1 MDGGAWGDTVHG
13 VMKSWSRWRLTPT
26 HTELIFSVVL
36 VSGVQRGDSVTHTPT
51 CLFVY
56 RSFST
61 TRYYVTV
68 LVARWVW
75 LFATQWSAARQAPLP
90 IGSSKQEYWS
100 RLPCPLPGDLPSPS
114 IEPASLV
121 SPVLAGGFFTPTPF
135 QGWKELQFKRP
146 FDPVSLCFS
155 PFASRY
161 NSKISKI
168 YASGLN
174 MFQYL
179 KVFLLSHSF
188 NRSHQG
194 KISPTSQCLPIPCY
208 AVAQSCLTRQ
218 PHGLQ
223 HAGIPCPPQS
233 PRACSNSCPLN
244 QRYHSTTSSLG
255 QPPLLLLPS
264 TFPSNRVFS
273 NESALPIR

>member
-1 MDGGAWGDTVHG
+1 MSD
-13 VMKSWSRWRLTPT
+13 SLRP
-26 HTELIFSVVL
+26 
-36 VSGVQRGDSVTHTPT
+36 SGVQPARLPYPLDPPSKNTGVGCHALFQGIFPAQVSNPHLL
-51 CLFVY
+51 CLPCWQVG
-56 RSFST
+56 FSPLPLFKGGRNCNSKGHL
-61 TRYYVTV
+61 TRY
-68 LVARWVW
+68 
-75 LFATQWSAARQAPLP
+75 
-90 IGSSKQEYWS
+90 
-100 RLPCPLPGDLPSPS
+100 
-114 IEPASLV
+114 
-121 SPVLAGGFFTPTPF
+121 
-135 QGWKELQFKRP
+135 
-146 FDPVSLCFS
+146 

-273 NESALPIR
+273 NESAPPIR

>member
-1 MDGGAWGDTVHG
+1 MNGAVTVVKALLH
-13 VMKSWSRWRLTPT
+13 
-26 HTELIFSVVL
+26 FSPM
-36 VSGVQRGDSVTHTPT
+36 VSGYMTNCITFPNLPWNEVWYVAIFFLLVFHFHVCMLSCFSHVQ
-51 CLFVY
+51 LFE
-56 RSFST
+56 
-61 TRYYVTV
+61 
-68 LVARWVW
+68 
-75 LFATQWSAARQAPLP
+75 TQWSAARQAPLP